1 MNPLL
6 ELREACAGYGQLP
19 VLHEV
24 NFVIAEG
31 EVVALLGRNGMGKTT
46 CLKAMAG
53 WLDLWSGQRIW
64 RGKDLSHNHK
74 PRGLARGLAR
84 DGLLLIPEDRGI
96 FARLTA
102 EENFH
107 LVAGAKHKQEEME
120 SRFPEL
126 RGKWQTMGDGLSGGE
141 RQILSLAR
149 ALSANPSLLLLDE
162 TTEGLS
168 PRVAERIW
176 QILAE
181 LRKAGQAFVVVDKN
195 WQQAAR
201 IADRVLFLAK
211 GQITESVTGSALRA
225 NPEIAERHLGL

>member
-1 MNPLL
+1 MARLL
-6 ELREACAGYGQLP
+6 ELRRACTGYGQLP
-19 VLHEV
+19 ILH
-24 NFVIAEG
+24 NADFHIDEG

-53 WLDLWSGQRIW
+53 WLGLWSGQHLW
-64 RGKDLSHNHK
+64 RGADISHK
-74 PRGLARGLAR
+74 YKRGGVARYLAR

-107 LVAGAKHKQEEME
+107 LIAGQKQKAEME
-120 SRFPEL
+120 LRFPEL
-126 RGKWQTMGDGLSGGE
+126 RDKWQTMGDGLSGGE

-149 ALSANPSLLLLDE
+149 ALSVHPSLLLLDE

-176 QILAE
+176 QILDE

-195 WQQAAR
+195 WQRVATL
-201 IADRVLFLAK
+201 ADRVLFLAK
-211 GQITESVTGSALRA
+211 GQIVESVTGNELRA
-225 NPEIAERHLGL
+225 HPEIAERHLGL